1 MLAIVGGVKRLGHQS
16 TKNCL
21 CVRRAPR
28 YRGLA
33 SFKGSSDTPTST
45 ETGHHAHSHML
56 VSSLPNNAVHTTRPS
71 NLVIPSSSTL
81 SSTSP
86 TTPPLTAHPPTSH
99 ASIPRATRRG
109 CFGRETRSEH
119 PGRRRPSLQRRIRSL
134 HTTRRFLRH
143 RGEQGC
149 HYERKL
155 KPPLLRESS

>member
-1 MLAIVGGVKRLGHQS
+1 
-16 TKNCL
+16 
-21 CVRRAPR
+21 
-28 YRGLA
+28 
-33 SFKGSSDTPTST
+33 
-45 ETGHHAHSHML
+45 ML

-71 NLVIPSSSTL
+71 NLVIPSSSAL

-99 ASIPRATRRG
+99 ASIPRATPQD

-155 KPPLLRESS
+155 RPPRLREFVNGRVVLGGRKGNAAMTKRGSNTEIPGALIVSRRETTLSPRRSL